1 MHRVE
6 VRPVAGQPDPSAS
19 NALLHAK
26 RRGLAPVAVRS
37 AKVYLIEGSLD
48 HAAVAG
54 IASELL
60 VDPVT
65 ERAIAGAGEPTVR
78 AGATIEVHALPGVM
92 DPAAQSVREA
102 IYELT
107 GERVE
112 VSTGLRYDIEGVD
125 GPAAVELARSAFAN
139 PAVHQIREGVWR
151 PERLPKGDE
160 YKLHI
165 RRVTLRGLDDASLA
179 KLSRDA
185 HLFLNVAEMRAVQA
199 EFDRLGRDPTDI
211 ELETIAQTW
220 SEHCVHKTLKA
231 TIRYTSGVPAGSDVI
246 AWATLPGHTVNQDG
260 SVTITNLLKSTIAA
274 ATHELIADGV
284 DWALSVFKDNSGV
297 VALDDT
303 WGVNIKVETH
313 NRPSAIEPY
322 GGAAT
327 GIGGCIRDVI
337 GTGLGAKPI
346 ASTDVFCVAD
356 PARWHEPG
364 KLAAAEHRSNE
375 EDSRGSLALPPGVLH
390 PRRILADV
398 VAGVRDYGNRMGIPT
413 VSGGVFFDDRYVGN
427 PLVFCGCIGL
437 IPRSLIKGA
446 AKPGD
451 RIIAMGGRTGR
462 DGIHGA
468 TFSSAELASTS
479 ASEFAHAVQIG
490 NAIEEKRLLDAVLR
504 ARDAEGGPLYHG
516 ITDCGAGGF
525 SSAVGEMGGEL
536 GARVTLE
543 NAPTK
548 YAGLSYTEVWISE
561 AQERMVL
568 AVPPENIGALQR
580 ICDEEHVEI
589 ADLGEFGTPGAELI
603 LTWRGAEVG
612 RMPMAFLHEG
622 IPNPTREAVWKG
634 SGRAD
639 ERTSGRGASR
649 TGAGSRI
656 TDPASAPSVQDA
668 LLKLLA
674 HPTIASK
681 HWIVRQYDHEVQ
693 GNTVVKPLVGPA
705 MRGPGDAA
713 VVEPVAGSGRG
724 IALSQGLQPPV
735 GDAELGGDPYWMAL
749 ASIDEC
755 VRNLVC
761 VGADPARAAILDNF
775 CWASCDKPENLGA
788 LVRAAE
794 GCYAGAKAY
803 RAPFVSGKDSLSNQ
817 IRYTDPA
824 TGEQRLIEIPPTLLI
839 TGIGIVQD
847 VSRCVTMDAKKP
859 GRAIVIVSGADLKT
873 SHGLA
878 ASMYANLFGVPDD
891 ADAIGN
897 SIDLIPRVSLAGG
910 PAAAKAVH
918 ELIRRGVVFS
928 AHDCS
933 EGGVAVAL
941 AEMLIAGSTKERPI
955 GADVSLHGDVPDA
968 VDLFGEAPS
977 RYLLEIDERSFKT
990 VRSVAKAHGV
1000 SCWSPGVLTDDGR
1013 LTITA
1018 ESDTTTVW
1026 PVEDLA
1032 RAWLG
1037 TLDW

>member
-1 MHRVE
+1 MPTTSIKPPAAVHRVE

-639 ERTSGRGASR
+639 ERTRGVED
-649 TGAGSRI
+649 GCRI
-656 TDPASAPSVQDA
+656 TN
-668 LLKLLA
+668 
-674 HPTIASK
+674 H
-681 HWIVRQYDHEVQ
+681 
-693 GNTVVKPLVGPA
+693 GP
-705 MRGPGDAA
+705 R
-713 VVEPVAGSGRG
+713 
-724 IALSQGLQPPV
+724 
-735 GDAELGGDPYWMAL
+735 
-749 ASIDEC
+749 
-755 VRNLVC
+755 
-761 VGADPARAAILDNF
+761 VGAV
-775 CWASCDKPENLGA
+775 G
-788 LVRAAE
+788 
-794 GCYAGAKAY
+794 
-803 RAPFVSGKDSLSNQ
+803 
-817 IRYTDPA
+817 
-824 TGEQRLIEIPPTLLI
+824 
-839 TGIGIVQD
+839 
-847 VSRCVTMDAKKP
+847 P
-859 GRAIVIVSGADLKT
+859 GRAVEAARPPDHRQQALDRPSVRPRGAGEHGCQAAGRSGDARARRRGGRRARRGERAR
-873 SHGLA
+873 HRPLA
-878 ASMYANLFGVPDD
+878 
-891 ADAIGN
+891 
-897 SIDLIPRVSLAGG
+897 G
-910 PAAAKAVH
+910 PAAARR
-918 ELIRRGVVFS
+918 RRGARRGPVLDGLGEHRRVR
-928 AHDCS
+928 AQPRLRRRGPGARRDPRQLLLGELRQAGEPGRACPR
-933 EGGVAVAL
+933 GRGVLRRGQGVPRAL
-941 AEMLIAGSTKERPI
+941 RERQGLPLQP
-955 GADVSLHGDVPDA
+955 DPLHR
-968 VDLFGEAPS
+968 S
-977 RYLLEIDERSFKT
+977 RDR
-990 VRSVAKAHGV
+990 RAKAHRDPADAPHHRHRHRSGR
-1000 SCWSPGVLTDDGR
+1000 LALRYDGR
-1013 LTITA
+1013 EEARTG
-1018 ESDTTTVW
+1018 DRHRQRGG
-1026 PVEDLA
+1026 PEDLT
-1032 RAWLG
+1032 RPRGINVREPLWRP
-1037 TLDW
+1037 